1 MTKAH
6 AHRAN
11 ATKALRL
18 SLAMA
23 AVGAA
28 LMIAPAAGQAT
39 TTFGSNVGPDVQP
52 SNANE
57 PHTCEETTGTP
68 GACTWVENEAYT
80 NGDPNVQTRSPKTG
94 TIKRISWIAGAP
106 GSFRFQVV
114 KVKADGS
121 AKATFESKQIAYQGQ
136 AADEEPYEVES
147 AKVKAPV
154 KKGQYLAIEASET
167 SMLRCSSGGPNTLLY
182 QPALQPGNPFQ
193 AQTADDGCW
202 LLLQAKVK

>member
-6 AHRAN
+6 THGI
-11 ATKALRL
+11 TKTRTQRL
-18 SLAMA
+18 SLALA

-28 LMIAPAAGQAT
+28 LMIAPVAGQAT

-52 SNANE
+52 SNANS
-57 PHTCEETTGTP
+57 PHPCSDSTGTP
-68 GACTWVENEAYT
+68 GDCTWVENEAYT
-80 NGDPNVQTRSPKTG
+80 NGADGIETRSPKTG

-121 AKATFESKQIAYQGQ
+121 AKATYRSKEIAYQGQ

-167 SMLRCSSGGPNTLLY
+167 SMLRCSSGGDNTLLY
-182 QPALQPGNPFQ
+182 QPALGVGDPFQ